1 MSGDDIKKKCFRHP
15 LARIFTCF
23 LIVVLDFYIYA
34 EDPILDSR
42 AQSNLPVIG
51 NVVNLLRLPPST
63 DESVEIST
71 FVRWVV
77 HLFTGAA
84 TTIIS
89 IFVIRTILP
98 KITFS
103 CHTCSYPCPCNQQC
117 CICECEMLSPTC
129 PFPCLGKQDSC
140 TCDCKMLFYIV
151 MCVLYST
158 LILLVLIGV
167 FNQVEMCMSMMRSIL
182 TGLCI
187 ALGGMG
193 GTGIRSWLSKNQ
205 GCRVLKED
213 RGAWLF
219 CAVGVIGMVYFESR
233 LFGWLTTNEIFQVQ
247 AGLGISNI
255 FFGRIAQCCTWV
267 GDMITI
273 VMVLDSMCQDGKKG
287 QGKAKYPDW
296 CGCLQKKI
304 QESEWMRWGSI
315 GVFILMGTGVI
326 VAGIAKWM
334 DSTNLYDGIRI
345 PVGETAR
352 VVVVCLITAVDLII
366 IIQDWDF
373 PTFDNNNDFSIPCF
387 CLVKKNCIR
396 INHKWLQYGPLLV
409 IIMLDINMLKN
420 QIVYKPSNFAQYIHP
435 STHEIWTISDLDSI
449 VYAFDPHGVLLNDST
464 INWNDRELARATTV
478 EGVENLESDIKSGG
492 LYWGDDGFARGVLV
506 GMLTVGVFG
515 FAWHVRLNSKLTQ
528 PKQTLVPE
536 EYNVSLISTI

>member
-1 MSGDDIKKKCFRHP
+1 MSGDNIKQKCFRHP
-15 LARIFTCF
+15 WARIFSCF

-51 NVVNLLRLPPST
+51 NVVNLLRLPSTT
-63 DESVEIST
+63 DESFQMPTVG
-71 FVRWVV
+71 RWLV
-77 HLFTGAA
+77 HLCTGGV

-89 IFVIRTILP
+89 ILVIRTIQP
-98 KITFS
+98 KITFR
-103 CHTCSYPCPCNQQC
+103 CPTCCYPCPCNQ
-117 CICECEMLSPTC
+117 ECRKCDCAMFGPTC
-129 PFPCLGKQDSC
+129 PCPCPGKQESC
-140 TCDCKMLFYIV
+140 KCDCTMLGYIV
-151 MCVLYST
+151 IFVLCST
-158 LILLVLIGV
+158 PVLSVLIGALY
-167 FNQVEMCMSMMRSIL
+167 QVGICMFMTRSLL

-193 GTGIRSWLSKNQ
+193 GTGIRSYLSKKQ
-205 GCRVLKED
+205 GCKVIKDE
-213 RGAWLF
+213 RGTWLF
-219 CAVGVIGMVYFESR
+219 CSVGVFGMVYLESR
-233 LFGWLTTNEIFQVQ
+233 LFEWFATNEIFQVH
-247 AGLGISNI
+247 AGLGISNVL
-255 FFGRIAQCCTWV
+255 FGRIAQCCTWV

-273 VMVLDSMCQDGKKG
+273 VMVLDSMCQEGKVKD
-287 QGKAKYPDW
+287 KEAKHPNW
-296 CGCLQKKI
+296 CGCLQTKI
-304 QESEWMRWGSI
+304 QESECMRWGSI

-326 VAGIAKWM
+326 VAGILKWM

-352 VVVVCLITAVDLII
+352 VIVVCLITAVDLII

-373 PTFDNNNDFSIPCF
+373 PNFKNDNDFSIPCSGPDE
-387 CLVKKNCIR
+387 KKCIR

-420 QIVYKPSNFAQYIHP
+420 QCVYKPSNFAQYIHP

-449 VYAFDPHGVLLNDST
+449 VHAFDPHGVLLNDST

-478 EGVENLESDIKSGG
+478 GGVVNLASDIKSGG
-492 LYWGDDGFARGVLV
+492 LYWGDDGFDRGVLV

-515 FAWHVRLNSKLTQ
+515 FVWHVRLTNQFTQ
-528 PKQTLVPE
+528 SHTNTPAHYP
-536 EYNVSLISTI
+536 